1 MPPSGGPAPSSCSA
15 LWYHHSALNPFHLG
29 FHAPPSSSPLHYHLD
44 QNHPLIPFRLELVP
58 AHRQLRSPPA
68 LRRPAVPPSPGN
80 LLATFV
86 VPAASAAP
94 ARAPLLDQ
102 VDQAGAVRRTS
113 S

>member
-1 MPPSGGPAPSSCSA
+1 MQPSGGPAPIACSA

-29 FHAPPSSSPLHYHLD
+29 FHAPPSSSPPHYQTD
-44 QNHPLIPFRLELVP
+44 QNHPLLPFRLELVP
-58 AHRQLRSPPA
+58 AYRQLRSPPA
-68 LRRPAVPPSPGN
+68 LRRPVLPPAHGN

-94 ARAPLLDQ
+94 ARAPPLDQ
-102 VDQAGAVRRTS
+102 ADQAGAVRRTS